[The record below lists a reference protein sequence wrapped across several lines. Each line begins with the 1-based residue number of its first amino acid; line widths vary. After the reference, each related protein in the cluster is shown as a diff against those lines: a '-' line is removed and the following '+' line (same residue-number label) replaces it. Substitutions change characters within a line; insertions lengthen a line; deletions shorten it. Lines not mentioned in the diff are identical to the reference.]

1 MCHNGA
7 TLNLKEDAMTRRTTQ
22 SNKTSNRHWQAHV
35 KAFAQ
40 IGFSRAEY
48 CRHHNLSYYAM
59 IYWQRKLSRSS
70 SNSLTLVPVALQVP
84 EKNNSVSARAE
95 LQLILPGKATIAVG
109 DNFSPATL
117 NRLLSVLENRHVF
130 SK

>member
-1 MCHNGA
+1 MCHNRA
-7 TLNLKEDAMTRRTTQ
+7 TLNLNEDAMTRRTTQ
-22 SNKTSNRHWQAHV
+22 SNKTSYRHWQAHV

-40 IGFSRAEY
+40 SGLSRAEY
-48 CRHHNLSYYAM
+48 CRQHNLSYYAM
-59 IYWQRKLSRSS
+59 IYWQRKLSRN
-70 SNSLTLVPVALQVP
+70 SNSLTLVPVALHVS